1 MVSRGAIKTGDFI
14 TWVLLYWQPF
24 FIFPA
29 KLASFAIWH
38 KNLTIKEPTA
48 MLSSGLSA
56 QYTYVLEQFTI
67 LSIAF
72 VYISNQL
79 LLYFQLF
86 PFLQQL
92 KVQWALYTSSA

>member
-1 MVSRGAIKTGDFI
+1 
-14 TWVLLYWQPF
+14 
-24 FIFPA
+24 
-29 KLASFAIWH
+29 
-38 KNLTIKEPTA
+38 

-67 LSIAF
+67 PSIAF

-92 KVQWALYTSSA
+92 NFIGRCYRAELNLGNKNRG

>member
-1 MVSRGAIKTGDFI
+1 MVSRGLIKTGDFI
-14 TWVLLYWQPF
+14 TGGMLYWQPF

-56 QYTYVLEQFTI
+56 QYMYVLEQFTI

-86 PFLQQL
+86 PFWQQL
-92 KVQWALYTSSA
+92 NVHWALLYEQS